1 MLTQDLKDFFPMFP
15 SRSFIN
21 LELIFMSVIHLRLIF
36 IYDIFLYIQASC
48 RFFTDWVTREALWSK
63 AVAPN
68 LSSTSKTIFPQ
79 IFWFVGGR
87 EMVSGW
93 LKCITFI
100 VTLFLLLL
108 HQFHLRSPGIRTQ
121 RVETPVLRYISKFI
135 FLVYEHPI
143 ISALFV
149 EKLTTLTDLPL
160 HFCINKKSLLIYIRV

>member
-1 MLTQDLKDFFPMFP
+1 MIYFCIPEPPVDFLLTESPGKPYDLRQWSPTFPAPRRQFFHRP
-15 SRSFIN
+15 
-21 LELIFMSVIHLRLIF
+21 
-36 IYDIFLYIQASC
+36 
-48 RFFTDWVTREALWSK
+48 
-63 AVAPN
+63 
-68 LSSTSKTIFPQ
+68 
-79 IFWFVGGR
+79 GGR
-87 EMVSGW
+87 EMASGW

-100 VTLFLLLL
+100 VTLFLLFLH
-108 HQFHLRSPGIRTQ
+108 HQFHLKSPGIRTQ